1 MTVDSARRVAEVRA
15 FNRFYTSMLGLLEP
29 EHLHTPYTLTEARVL
44 FELAQVDRLD
54 MRELRTRMAL
64 DPGYLTR
71 IVARF
76 ETAGL
81 VGRQRSAS
89 DGRRQVV
96 WLTDRG
102 RAEFGVLESRTNEQI
117 ASLLAGL
124 PEPRQGELLAAM
136 HSVRTLLD
144 DRPAEG
150 EVVLREPR
158 PGDMGWVVARN
169 GALYAAEYGW
179 DDTYEALV
187 ARIVAEY
194 VEHRDPAWERAW
206 IAELAG
212 APVGCVFCVRA
223 HRDETPPVT
232 AKLRLLLVEPSA
244 RGHGVGTRLV
254 DECLRF
260 AVRAGYR
267 DMELWTQSILE
278 SARRIYRRAG
288 FEPAGTEP
296 HHSFGV
302 DLVAETWHRSLA
314 ADGQD
319 G

>member
-1 MTVDSARRVAEVRA
+1 MAVDTGERVAEVRA

-44 FELAQVDRLD
+44 YELAQADRVDL
-54 MRELRTRMAL
+54 RELRTAVAL
-64 DPGYLTR
+64 DAGYLTR
-71 IVARF
+71 IVTRF
-76 ETAGL
+76 ESAGL
-81 VGRQRSAS
+81 IGRERSAS

-96 WLTDRG
+96 WLTERG
-102 RAEFGVLESRTNEQI
+102 RAEFATLESRTNEQI
-117 ASLLAGL
+117 AGLLGGL
-124 PEPRQGELLAAM
+124 PEPHQDELVAAM
-136 HSVRTLLD
+136 RSVRSLLD
-144 DRPAEG
+144 DRPG
-150 EVVLREPR
+150 ELVLREPR

-179 DDTYEALV
+179 DDSYEALV

-194 VEHRDPAWERAW
+194 VEHRDPASERAW

-223 HRDETPPVT
+223 HRDEVPPVT
-232 AKLRLLLVEPSA
+232 AKLRLLLVEPTA
-244 RGHGVGTRLV
+244 RGHGVGSRLV

-260 AVRAGYR
+260 AEQAGYR
-267 DMELWTQSILE
+267 EMELWTQSILT

-288 FEPAGTEP
+288 FEPVVTEP

-302 DLVAETWHRSLA
+302 DLVAETWRTSLGP
-314 ADGQD
+314 DRRG